1 MTQHRIDRHKT
12 GFFLTVQLA
21 VIALFAAAYA
31 SMPAPLRHAL
41 NEEVT
46 GATYFP
52 AVEIPRREALIIEPL
67 YDDPELVSD
76 EELAAVL
83 RQVQPRFD
91 QQRLDPNFVEHAL
104 RAWGV
109 DATFQDPRL
118 PSGEGLKSYLLDH
131 GAYLRSWEGFRFPE
145 DNWSLL
151 RDRPRG
157 IEIRWGEEPGAS
169 LHHDHLLASL
179 TEAGVPLDEPVY
191 SPGRRDMTMEAIL
204 QEALRDFDLDEREVE
219 WSALAFALWLPPVT
233 NWRTLDGREMNFDRI
248 AVRLVRG
255 HKQLG
260 VCAGTHRVYSL
271 MVLWRL
277 DRELDDAILSDPVAD
292 EVYRYLERVRDL
304 LIECQFED
312 GRWPSNWSA
321 GRRAVAE
328 PIPDDIHRQVVSTGH
343 HLEWL
348 AIAPEDLHPPRERI
362 RRAADWIINHTVNE
376 RVEAIQRHYTFY
388 SHVGNALALWRKTRP
403 ADFWRAWEQRHPFQP
418 EGAGE
423 TFVPPAPAPIPP
435 APAP

>member
-1 MTQHRIDRHKT
+1 MRRT
-12 GFFLTVQLA
+12 GLFIAVQVA
-21 VIALFAAAYA
+21 VVAVFAAAYA

-52 AVEIPRREALIIEPL
+52 AVEIPRREALVIEPL
-67 YDDPELVSD
+67 YDDHELVGD

-83 RQVQPRFD
+83 RHVQPRFD
-91 QQRLDPNFVEHAL
+91 QRRLSPNFVEHAL
-104 RAWGV
+104 RAWGI

-118 PSGEGLKSYLLDH
+118 PSGEGLKTVLLDH
-131 GAYLRSWEGFRFPE
+131 SIYTQSWQDEAPP
-145 DNWSLL
+145 LL
-151 RDRPRG
+151 IEQPRG
-157 IEIRWGEEPGAS
+157 ITIRWGEEPGAS

-179 TEAGVPLDEPVY
+179 TEAGVALDEPVY
-191 SPGRRDMTMEAIL
+191 TPGRRDMTLEAIL
-204 QEALRDFDLDEREVE
+204 QESLRDFDLDEEEVE
-219 WSALAFALWLPPVT
+219 WSTLAYALWLPPVT
-233 NWRTLDGREMNFDRI
+233 SWRTLDGREMTFDRI
-248 AVRLVRG
+248 AERIVRG

-277 DRELDDAILSDPVAD
+277 DRELDDTILSDAVAD

-304 LIECQFED
+304 LSECQFDD

-321 GRRAVAE
+321 GRQAIDE
-328 PIPDDIHRQVVSTGH
+328 PLPDDIHRQVVSTGH

-362 RRAADWIINHTVNE
+362 RRAAGWIINHTVNE
-376 RVEAIQRHYTFY
+376 RPEAIERHYTFY

-403 ADFWRAWEQRHPFQP
+403 ADFWRDWEERHPFEP
-418 EGAGE
+418 EAAGD
-423 TFVPPAPAPIPP
+423 TFVPPLPAPVPPPP
-435 APAP
+435 AP